1 MYLIWKRIILKV
13 LIDPWIKYKFYIF
26 YFSYKWKKIKNN
38 NKLKNINKIS
48 LQQPIVFNIE
58 ILLSIFVLIDISM
71 KIYNEG

>member
-1 MYLIWKRIILKV
+1 MKKNK
-13 LIDPWIKYKFYIF
+13 KY
-26 YFSYKWKKIKNN
+26 